1 MKNKL
6 QSANDVLAIFKETG
20 ALLSGHFSLTSGLHS
35 PNYFQCARVLQHPR
49 YCQLL
54 AENIIQ
60 YFKLK
65 AIDVV
70 ISPAVGGIVIGQE
83 VGRQLGVRSI
93 FVERKNRAMC
103 LRRGFKIKSGE
114 RVLICEDVVTTGG
127 SVFEVIELIKRAGA
141 EVTGVGYIVDR
152 SNGKVDFNV
161 DQYAVIKLDV
171 KTYSESECPLCK
183 QGQPIE
189 KPGSRQLI

>member
-6 QSANDVLAIFKETG
+6 QSTNDVLAIFKETG
-20 ALLSGHFSLTSGLHS
+20 ALLSGHFFLTSGLHS
-35 PNYFQCARVLQHPR
+35 SDYFQCARVLQHPR

-65 AIDVV
+65 TIDVV
-70 ISPAVGGIVIGQE
+70 LSPAIGGIVIGQE
-83 VGRQLGVRSI
+83 VGRQLGVRTI
-93 FVERKNRAMC
+93 FAERKNGAMC

-127 SVFEVIELIKRAGA
+127 SVFEVIELVKSAGA
-141 EVTGVGYIVDR
+141 DVAGVGYIVDR
-152 SNGKVDFNV
+152 SNGKVDFSV
-161 DQYAVIKLDV
+161 DQYAVIKLEA
-171 KTYSESECPLCK
+171 KIYSESECPLCK